1 MASNL
6 QFIKSVSSTSS
17 VTNVSITDCFSADYD
32 VYFLTCADLDLNGA
46 GGEPINVRFIN
57 SGGSVISS
65 AEYDYAQLQLR
76 YASAFTVARGTAST
90 SIQYGLGYSTDV
102 NNGAM
107 GASAYIYNP
116 YDSSSY
122 TFLTGQ
128 QTTDSG
134 ADGSKQIGV
143 HKSAQQLSGVN
154 IFVTN
159 GTIERL
165 SASIYGVK

>member
-6 QFIKSVSSTSS
+6 EFIKSVSSTSS

-76 YASAFTVARGTAST
+76 YANAFTEARGTAST

-122 TFLTGQ
+122 TFMNSQSSSQNPNGHNGYK
-128 QTTDSG
+128 S
-134 ADGSKQIGV
+134 IGV
-143 HKSAQQLSGVN
+143 YKVAEQITGFALTDITFDNVTVN
-154 IFVTN
+154 V
-159 GTIERL
+159 
-165 SASIYGVK
+165 YGVK